1 MRSVV
6 GEDAPFVAVV
16 ALALLG
22 VGTAVAAAA
31 QLEPPPGQRVV
42 VVEQPVE
49 VPVEVPI
56 VVTPLPPKCA
66 PVLEVD
72 FATGSAR
79 TPQIDVS
86 AIVAW
91 LDGHPDDRVFV
102 DGHADPRG
110 ARIDNL
116 ALSERRARR
125 VADRLEEHGVAPAR
139 ITVRGFG
146 AYAERRRSV
155 RVHVADRP
163 ACKGEG

>member
-1 MRSVV
+1 MNGVV
-6 GEDAPFVAVV
+6 GEDAPLVAVI

-22 VGTAVAAAA
+22 TGTAVAAAA
-31 QLEPPPGQRVV
+31 QLEPPPRQRVV

-56 VVTPLPPKCA
+56 VVKPLPPKCA
-66 PVLEVD
+66 PVLDVD

-79 TPQIDVS
+79 APSVDAT

-91 LDGHPDDRVFV
+91 LDRHPDDRIFV

-125 VADRLEEHGVAPAR
+125 VADRLEAQGVAPER
-139 ITVRGFG
+139 ISVRGFG
-146 AYAERRRSV
+146 AYAEQRRSV
-155 RVHVADRP
+155 HVHVADRP
-163 ACKGEG
+163 ACKGER